1 MRVKN
6 KKIAILGL
14 GESALASALFLQ
26 QKDASVFVSEAG
38 ESEAIHKRARILQ
51 AAGIACEIGHHSI
64 ERLICSDLIVI
75 SPGIGPQTEI
85 FKELNHAHVDMISE
99 IELASCFCKG
109 DIVAVTGT
117 DGKTTVTTLIYELL
131 RGCGYKTLHC
141 GNIGN
146 PFVGELS
153 RIDKDTI
160 VVLEVSSFQL
170 YTIKRFRPKVVV
182 LTNIAPDHLN
192 WHYDYADY
200 VNAKQKVFQNQTAAD
215 YAILNFKDE
224 TTQEFLCRVKSK
236 KIFFNQF
243 ATEFDPNQDAAL
255 QITKVYACDT
265 ENAKHIVRTFSGV
278 EHRLEVVPS
287 RDDITYINDSKCT
300 SLHALEWA
308 LARQGGDVIL
318 LCGGRNKGLDF
329 NTVVD
334 AVACSVQAVIAFG
347 EAAEEIRAAWAR
359 QVDLITVDT
368 LPEAFAAACQ
378 RVSQRGTILFSPAC
392 TSFDQFDSYE
402 QRGKRFKEL
411 VAESQRV
418 SCVSQ
423 GLGDAA
429 EGECTSSNL

>member
-26 QKDASVFVSEAG
+26 QKDAAVFVSEAG
-38 ESEAIHKRARILQ
+38 ESEAIQKRARVLHQ
-51 AAGIACEIGHHSI
+51 AGIPYEVGHHSI
-64 ERLICSDLIVI
+64 DRLSASDLIVI
-75 SPGIGPQTEI
+75 SPGIGPKTDI
-85 FKELNHAHVDMISE
+85 FKELNYAHVTMISE

-131 RGCGYKTLHC
+131 RGCGYKTLRC

-160 VVLEVSSFQL
+160 VILEVSSFQL
-170 YTIKRFRPKVVV
+170 YTIKRFRPKVAV

-215 YAILNFKDE
+215 CAILNFKDE
-224 TTQEFLCRVKSK
+224 KTQEFLCRIKSK
-236 KIFFNQF
+236 KIFFNQCE
-243 ATEFDPNQDAAL
+243 TEFDPNQDAAL
-255 QITKVYACDT
+255 QIAKVYACDRAK
-265 ENAKHIVRTFSGV
+265 AKHIVRTFPGV

-287 RDDITYINDSKCT
+287 RDGITYINDSKCT

-308 LARQGGDVIL
+308 LARQDGEVVL

-329 NTVVD
+329 NTIRD
-334 AVACSVQAVIAFG
+334 TVACSVQSVIAFG
-347 EAAEEIRAAWAR
+347 EAAAEIRAAWAS

-368 LPEAFAAACQ
+368 LPEAFDAACQ

-411 VAESQRV
+411 VAETQTVGCASH
-418 SCVSQ
+418 
-423 GLGDAA
+423 GLGDTAK
-429 EGECTSSNL
+429 GE